1 MPLQKLQFN
10 PGVDRENTRYAAE
23 GGWYETDKV
32 RFRRGMPQKIGGWV
46 RLSAATFLGVCRS
59 MLNWATLERQ
69 NLVSVGTNLKYY
81 IENGGAYNDITPIR
95 ATTAAGDVTFAAVN
109 GDATLTVSDTAHGAL
124 QNDFVTF
131 SGAASLGGNITAA
144 VLNQEYQIATI
155 INGNSYTVE
164 AKDTSGSTVLANGS
178 DTGNSGGSTV
188 GAYQINTGNEIAVP
202 FTGWSAGTWGAGT
215 WGVGGTTLAP
225 IRLWSQANFGEDL
238 FFGYRGGSLFYWD
251 ASNGVATRAVY
262 VTSLG
267 GASNVPT
274 IVNKTFVSDIF
285 RFAFCFGSN
294 PLGATALDPMLI
306 RWSNQEDVANWTPLA
321 TNQAGSL
328 RLSRG
333 SEIITVLQA
342 RQEIL
347 IWSDT
352 ALYGMQYLGAPEV
365 WGAQLLGDNIT
376 IASTNAAV
384 YSGNI
389 AYWMGTDKFY
399 SYDGTVK
406 TLPCSVRS
414 YVFNDFNTS
423 QYAQVV
429 GGTNERF
436 DEIWWFYCS
445 AGVTQNDRYVVYN
458 YLQDIWYYG
467 TLSRSAWIDSD
478 LRENPMAATYSN
490 NLVNHEVGYDSQEGA
505 VASAIT
511 ATLLSS
517 EFDLDDGDRFM
528 FVNRM
533 LPDVTFEGST
543 VTNPAA
549 VMTLSP
555 MENSGSGYN
564 NPLSVGGNSASTV
577 TRTATVPIEQFT
589 GQVFVRV
596 RGRQMAFKL
605 ESTELGV
612 AWKLGIPRLEMRADG
627 RRG

>member
-1 MPLQKLQFN
+1 MPLQKLKFN

-59 MLNWATLERQ
+59 MLNWVTLQQQ

-81 IENGGAYNDITPIR
+81 IERGGAYFDITPIR
-95 ATTAAGDVTFAAVN
+95 AT
-109 GDATLTVSDTAHGAL
+109 ATLTNPFTTTLNSTTVLVTDNAHGAL

-131 SGAASLGGNITAA
+131 SGASAVGGLTLNGEFQINFVSDNSYNITAA
-144 VLNQEYQIATI
+144 SQASSGAT
-155 INGNSYTVE
+155 GGGTVT
-164 AKDTSGSTVLANGS
+164 A
-178 DTGNSGGSTV
+178 
-188 GAYQINTGNEIAVP
+188 AYQINTGSESAVP
-202 FTGWSAGTWGAGT
+202 FTGWSAGTWGSNT
-215 WGVGGTTLAP
+215 WGNSGTTLAP

-251 ASNGVATRAVY
+251 ASNGVTTRAVY

-294 PLGATALDPMLI
+294 ALGATALDPMLI

-490 NLVNHEVGYDSQEGA
+490 NLVNHEVGYDNQESA
-505 VASAIT
+505 TASAIT

-528 FVNRM
+528 FVNRV

-555 MENSGSGYN
+555 MQNSGSGYN
-564 NPLSVGGNSASTV
+564 NPLSVGGNSAATV
-577 TRTATVPIEQFT
+577 TRTATVPIEEFT
-589 GQVFVRV
+589 GQVFVRL
-596 RGRQMAFKL
+596 RGRQMAFKV

>member
-1 MPLQKLQFN
+1 MPLQKLQFK

-46 RLSAATFLGVCRS
+46 RISAATFLGVCRS
-59 MLNWATLERQ
+59 MLNWATLQRQ

-81 IENGGAYNDITPIR
+81 IERGGAYFDVTPIR
-95 ATTAAGDVTFAAVN
+95 AT
-109 GDATLTVSDTAHGAL
+109 ATLTNPFTTTSGSATVLVTDNAHGAL

-131 SGAASLGGNITAA
+131 SGASAVGGLTLNGEFQINFISANSYNITAA
-144 VLNQEYQIATI
+144 SLASSGAT
-155 INGNSYTVE
+155 GGGTVT
-164 AKDTSGSTVLANGS
+164 A
-178 DTGNSGGSTV
+178 
-188 GAYQINTGNEIAVP
+188 AYQINTGSEIAVP
-202 FTGWSAGTWGAGT
+202 FTGWSAGTWGSNT
-215 WGVGGTTLAP
+215 WGNSGTTLSP
-225 IRLWSQANFGEDL
+225 MRLWSQANFGEDL
-238 FFGYRGGSLFYWD
+238 FFTYRGGEPFYWD
-251 ASNGVATRAVY
+251 ASNGVTTRAVY
-262 VTSLG
+262 VSSLG

-274 IVNKTFVSDIF
+274 IVNKAFVSDIF
-285 RFAFCFGSN
+285 RFAFCFGAN
-294 PLGATALDPMLI
+294 DLGAAALDPMLI
-306 RWSNQEDVANWTPLA
+306 RWSDQEDVANWTPAA

-333 SEIITVLQA
+333 SEIITALQA

-347 IWSDT
+347 VWTDT
-352 ALYGMQYLGAPEV
+352 TVYGLQYLGAPEV

-429 GGTNERF
+429 AGTNERF

-445 AGVTQNDRYVVYN
+445 AGVTQNNRYVVYN
-458 YLQDIWYYG
+458 YLQDVWYYG

-478 LRENPMAATYSN
+478 LRDNPMAATYSN
-490 NLVNHEVGYDSQEGA
+490 NLVNHEVGYDNQESA
-505 VASAIT
+505 TASAIT
-511 ATLLSS
+511 ATITSS
-517 EFDLDDGDRFM
+517 EFDLDDGDKFM

-533 LPDVTFEGST
+533 LPDVTFDGST
-543 VTNPAA
+543 VNAPAA
-549 VMTLSP
+549 TMTLLP
-555 MENSGSGYN
+555 MQNSGSGYN
-564 NPLSVGGNSASTV
+564 NPLSEGGTNTSTV
-577 TRTATVPIEQFT
+577 TRSATVPIEQFT

-596 RGRQMAFKL
+596 RGRQMAFTM
-605 ESTELGV
+605 ESTEIGV
-612 AWKLGIPRLEMRADG
+612 AWKLGIPRLDMRPDG

>member
-1 MPLQKLQFN
+1 MPLQKLQLK

-23 GGWYETDKV
+23 GSWYETDKV

-59 MLNWATLERQ
+59 MLNWSTLQRQ

-81 IENGGAYNDITPIR
+81 IERGGAYFDVTPIR
-95 ATTAAGDVTFAAVN
+95 AT
-109 GDATLTVSDTAHGAL
+109 ATLTNPFTTTSGSATVLVTDTAHGAL
-124 QNDFVTF
+124 EGDFVTF
-131 SGAASLGGNITAA
+131 SGASAVGGLTLNGEFQISFISEDTYNITS
-144 VLNQEYQIATI
+144 AT
-155 INGNSYTVE
+155 NASSSATGGGTVT
-164 AKDTSGSTVLANGS
+164 AT
-178 DTGNSGGSTV
+178 
-188 GAYQINTGNEIAVP
+188 YQINTGNEIAVP
-202 FTGWSAGTWGAGT
+202 FTGWSAGTWGSNT
-215 WGVGGTTLAP
+215 WGNSGTTLAP

-238 FFGYRGGSLFYWD
+238 FFTYRGGSPFYWD
-251 ASNGVATRAVY
+251 ASNELTTRAVY
-262 VTSLG
+262 VSSLG
-267 GASNVPT
+267 GASDVPT
-274 IVNKTFVSDIF
+274 IVNKAFVSDIF
-285 RFAFCFGSN
+285 RFAFCFGAN
-294 PLGATALDPMLI
+294 DLGAAALDPMLI
-306 RWSNQEDVANWTPLA
+306 RWSDQEDVANWTPLP
-321 TNQAGSL
+321 TNQAGDL

-333 SEIITVLQA
+333 SEIVTAIQA

-347 IWSDT
+347 VWTDT
-352 ALYGMQYLGAPEV
+352 AVYGLQYLGAPEV

-414 YVFNDFNTS
+414 YVFNDFNFS
-423 QYAQVV
+423 QYGQVV
-429 GGTNERF
+429 AGTNERF

-490 NLVNHEVGYDSQEGA
+490 NLVNHEVGYDNQEGA
-505 VASAIT
+505 TASAIT
-511 ATLLSS
+511 ATITSS
-517 EFDLDDGDRFM
+517 EFDLDDGDKFM
-528 FVNRM
+528 FINRM
-533 LPDVTFEGST
+533 LPDVTFDGST
-543 VTNPAA
+543 VSAPAA
-549 VMTLSP
+549 TMTLLP
-555 MENSGSGYN
+555 MQNSGSGYN
-564 NPLSVGGNSASTV
+564 SPLSEGGTNTSTV
-577 TRTATVPIEQFT
+577 TRSATVPIEKFT

-596 RGRQMAFKL
+596 RGRQMAFTM
-605 ESTELGV
+605 ESTEIGV
-612 AWKLGIPRLEMRADG
+612 AWKLGIPRLDMRPDG

>member
-1 MPLQKLQFN
+1 MPLQKLQLK

-23 GGWYETDKV
+23 GSWYETDKV

-59 MLNWATLERQ
+59 MLNWSTLQRQ

-81 IENGGAYNDITPIR
+81 IERGGAYFDVTPIR
-95 ATTAAGDVTFAAVN
+95 AT
-109 GDATLTVSDTAHGAL
+109 ATLTNPFTTTSGSATVLVTDTAHGAL

-131 SGAASLGGNITAA
+131 SGASAVGGLTLNGEFQISFISEDTYNITS
-144 VLNQEYQIATI
+144 AT
-155 INGNSYTVE
+155 NASSSATGGGTVT
-164 AKDTSGSTVLANGS
+164 AT
-178 DTGNSGGSTV
+178 
-188 GAYQINTGNEIAVP
+188 YQINTGSEIAVP
-202 FTGWSAGTWGAGT
+202 FTGWSAGTWGSNT
-215 WGVGGTTLAP
+215 WGNSSTTLSP

-238 FFGYRGGSLFYWD
+238 FFTYRGGSPFYWD
-251 ASNGVATRAVY
+251 ASNELTTRAVY
-262 VTSLG
+262 VSSLG
-267 GASNVPT
+267 GASDVPT
-274 IVNKTFVSDIF
+274 IVNKAFVSDIF
-285 RFAFCFGSN
+285 RFAFCFGAN
-294 PLGATALDPMLI
+294 DLGAAALDPMLI
-306 RWSNQEDVANWTPLA
+306 RWSDQEDVANWTPAA

-333 SEIITVLQA
+333 SEIVTAIQA

-347 IWSDT
+347 VWTDT
-352 ALYGMQYLGAPEV
+352 AVYGLQYLGAPEV

-414 YVFNDFNTS
+414 YVFNDFNFS
-423 QYAQVV
+423 QYGQVV
-429 GGTNERF
+429 AGTNERF

-490 NLVNHEVGYDSQEGA
+490 NLVNHEVGYDNQESA
-505 VASAIT
+505 TASPIVATIT
-511 ATLLSS
+511 SS
-517 EFDLDDGDRFM
+517 EFDLDNGDKFM
-528 FVNRM
+528 FINRM

-543 VTNPAA
+543 VSAPAA
-549 VMTLSP
+549 TMTLLP
-555 MENSGSGYN
+555 MQNSGSGYN
-564 NPLSVGGNSASTV
+564 SPLSEGGTNTSTV
-577 TRTATVPIEQFT
+577 TRSATVPIEKFT

-596 RGRQMAFKL
+596 RGRQMAFTM
-605 ESTELGV
+605 ESTEIGV
-612 AWKLGIPRLEMRADG
+612 AWKLGIPRLDMRPDG

>member
-1 MPLQKLQFN
+1 MPLQKLQLK

-23 GGWYETDKV
+23 GSWYETDKV

-59 MLNWATLERQ
+59 MLNWSTLQRQ

-81 IENGGAYNDITPIR
+81 IERGGAYFDVTPIR
-95 ATTAAGDVTFAAVN
+95 AT
-109 GDATLTVSDTAHGAL
+109 ATLTNPFTTTSGSATVLVTDTAHGAL

-131 SGAASLGGNITAA
+131 SGASAVGGLTLNGEFQINFVSEDTYNITS
-144 VLNQEYQIATI
+144 AT
-155 INGNSYTVE
+155 NASSSATGGGTVT
-164 AKDTSGSTVLANGS
+164 AT
-178 DTGNSGGSTV
+178 
-188 GAYQINTGNEIAVP
+188 YQINTGSEIAVP
-202 FTGWSAGTWGAGT
+202 FTGWSAGTWGSNT
-215 WGVGGTTLAP
+215 WGNSGTTLSP

-238 FFGYRGGSLFYWD
+238 FFTYRGGSPFYWD
-251 ASNGVATRAVY
+251 ASNELTTRAVY
-262 VTSLG
+262 VSSLG
-267 GASNVPT
+267 GASDVPT
-274 IVNKTFVSDIF
+274 IVNKAFVSDIF
-285 RFAFCFGSN
+285 RFAFCFGAN
-294 PLGATALDPMLI
+294 DLGAAALDPMLI
-306 RWSNQEDVANWTPLA
+306 RWSDQEDVANWTPAA

-333 SEIITVLQA
+333 SEIITALQA

-347 IWSDT
+347 VWTDT
-352 ALYGMQYLGAPEV
+352 AVYGLQYLGAPEV

-414 YVFNDFNTS
+414 YVFNDFNFS
-423 QYAQVV
+423 QYGQVV
-429 GGTNERF
+429 AGTNERF

-490 NLVNHEVGYDSQEGA
+490 NLVNHEVGYDNQEGA
-505 VASAIT
+505 TASAIT
-511 ATLLSS
+511 ATITSS
-517 EFDLDDGDRFM
+517 EFDLDDGDKFM
-528 FVNRM
+528 FINRM
-533 LPDVTFEGST
+533 LPDVTFDGST
-543 VTNPAA
+543 VSAPAA
-549 VMTLSP
+549 TMTLLP
-555 MENSGSGYN
+555 MQNSGSGYN
-564 NPLSVGGNSASTV
+564 NPLSEGGTNTSTV
-577 TRTATVPIEQFT
+577 TRSATVPIEKFT

-596 RGRQMAFKL
+596 RGRQMAFTM
-605 ESTELGV
+605 ESTEIGV
-612 AWKLGIPRLEMRADG
+612 AWKLGIPRLDMRPDG

>member
-1 MPLQKLQFN
+1 MPLQKLEFN

-95 ATTAAGDVTFAAVN
+95 AT
-109 GDATLTVSDTAHGAL
+109 ATLTNPFTTTSGSTTVLVTDNAHGAL

-131 SGAASLGGNITAA
+131 SGASAVGGLTLNGEFQINFVSDNSYNITAA
-144 VLNQEYQIATI
+144 SQASSGAT
-155 INGNSYTVE
+155 GGGTVT
-164 AKDTSGSTVLANGS
+164 A
-178 DTGNSGGSTV
+178 
-188 GAYQINTGNEIAVP
+188 AYQINTGNEIAVP

-251 ASNGVATRAVY
+251 ASNGVNTRAVY

-333 SEIITVLQA
+333 SEIITALQA

-414 YVFNDFNTS
+414 YVFNDFNVS
-423 QYAQVV
+423 QYGQVV

-467 TLSRSAWIDSD
+467 TLSRSAWVDSD

-490 NLVNHEVGYDSQEGA
+490 NLVNHEVGYDNQESA
-505 VASAIT
+505 TASAIT

-533 LPDVTFEGST
+533 LPDITFEGST

-612 AWKLGIPRLEMRADG
+612 AWKLGIPRLEMRVDG

>member
-1 MPLQKLQFN
+1 MPLQKLQLK

-23 GGWYETDKV
+23 GSWYETDKV

-59 MLNWATLERQ
+59 MLNWATLQRQ

-81 IENGGAYNDITPIR
+81 IERGGAYFDVTPIR
-95 ATTAAGDVTFAAVN
+95 AT
-109 GDATLTVSDTAHGAL
+109 ATLTNPFTTTSGSATVLVTDTAHGAL

-131 SGAASLGGNITAA
+131 SGASAVGGLTLNGEFQIAFVSEDTYNITS
-144 VLNQEYQIATI
+144 AT
-155 INGNSYTVE
+155 NASSSATGGGTVT
-164 AKDTSGSTVLANGS
+164 AT
-178 DTGNSGGSTV
+178 
-188 GAYQINTGNEIAVP
+188 YQINTGSEIAVP
-202 FTGWSAGTWGAGT
+202 FTGWSAGTWGSNT
-215 WGVGGTTLAP
+215 WGNSGTTLAP
-225 IRLWSQANFGEDL
+225 MRLWSQANFGEDL
-238 FFGYRGGSLFYWD
+238 FFTYRGGSPFYWD
-251 ASNGVATRAVY
+251 ASNGVTTRAVY
-262 VTSLG
+262 VSSLS

-274 IVNKTFVSDIF
+274 IVNKAFVSDIF
-285 RFAFCFGSN
+285 RFAFCFGAN
-294 PLGATALDPMLI
+294 DLGAAALDPMLI
-306 RWSNQEDVANWTPLA
+306 RWSDQEDVANWTPAA

-333 SEIITVLQA
+333 SEIITALQA

-347 IWSDT
+347 VWTDT
-352 ALYGMQYLGAPEV
+352 AVYGLQYLGAPEV

-414 YVFNDFNTS
+414 YVFNDFNFS
-423 QYAQVV
+423 QYGQVV
-429 GGTNERF
+429 AGTNERF

-490 NLVNHEVGYDSQEGA
+490 NLVNHEVGYDNQEGA
-505 VASAIT
+505 TASAIT
-511 ATLLSS
+511 ATITSS
-517 EFDLDDGDRFM
+517 EFDLDDGDKFM
-528 FVNRM
+528 FINRM
-533 LPDVTFEGST
+533 LPDVTFDGST
-543 VTNPAA
+543 VSAPAA
-549 VMTLSP
+549 TMTLLP
-555 MENSGSGYN
+555 MQNSGSGYN
-564 NPLSVGGNSASTV
+564 NPLSEGGTNTSTV
-577 TRTATVPIEQFT
+577 TRSATVPIEKFT

-596 RGRQMAFKL
+596 RGRQMAFTM
-605 ESTELGV
+605 ESTEIGV
-612 AWKLGIPRLEMRADG
+612 AWKLGIPRLDMRPDG